1 MIYNASAQ
9 RMKREDERNQADGGA
24 QARQADIAFP
34 AQPLPAADKPA
45 QPAQTAAERSAAP
58 AGLFSPAPAEP
69 GNKQKKAASLIGDLS
84 HPDFMTP
91 IRETAGAAAGKKPA
105 AAYVGYD
112 FTKMLQEALDALGAD
127 LAVDGVFGPKTQA
140 AYDGFQRRQGGGE
153 ARGPGFPAPAERF
166 PLWRGGPVGGR
177 LEGADALPGSSG
189 GNGRPQTLPYNPNN
203 PAKPQQFPH
212 LPGAGGNA
220 PAHATVRLTDKQK
233 KAASLVYDL
242 SDPDFMNAIQK
253 SAGLDAKTAAKN
265 GGYSFTHMLQS
276 ELNTA
281 GYPFVTK
288 GPLKVDG
295 VFGPKTQAAYA
306 EFVKNAPRLLGEGG
320 AQATLSAART
330 PSADPTM
337 RVSPDTEIIPVEIP
351 EEPPISA
358 SPYEGYYWARPSKP
372 IGTYYWSEAPRL
384 KESDDPLVL
393 DGHSDA
399 FAILEYLITERHPFN
414 PKALRPLPAT
424 YYEHSAGKEMYD
436 KQGSIVFLSDTLNF
450 APEAIGTALAVAIA
464 IKTQQISATDIAT
477 LQGMV
482 QKLPGMEFVSQLN
495 TDTLQ
500 LISNIGI
507 GFLDGLSGPAL
518 QKVLQEPKK
527 YAELQAAFVNNSK
540 YRYLV
545 VDNSDSRDAFV
556 KEIIDEIEYLKK
568 NPIPK
573 YKNNKQNILYNAS
586 VIDQLY
592 EIVSLNTDFDNS
604 IKEMNQALNNLIE
617 AEETN

>member
-45 QPAQTAAERSAAP
+45 QPAQTAAESSAAP
-58 AGLFSPAPAEP
+58 AGLFSPAPAAP
-69 GNKQKKAASLIGDLS
+69 DNKQKKAASLIGDLS
-84 HPDFMTP
+84 HPDFMKP

-105 AAYVGYD
+105 TAYVGYD
-112 FTKMLQEALDALGAD
+112 FTKMLQ
-127 LAVDGVFGPKTQA
+127 
-140 AYDGFQRRQGGGE
+140 E

-177 LEGADALPGSSG
+177 LEGADALSGSSG

-203 PAKPQQFPH
+203 PAKPQQFLH

-306 EFVKNAPRLLGEGG
+306 EFVENAPRLLGEGG

-351 EEPPISA
+351 EEPVT
-358 SPYEGYYWARPSKP
+358 R
-372 IGTYYWSEAPRL
+372 
-384 KESDDPLVL
+384 
-393 DGHSDA
+393 
-399 FAILEYLITERHPFN
+399 F
-414 PKALRPLPAT
+414 LPA
-424 YYEHSAGKEMYD
+424 
-436 KQGSIVFLSDTLNF
+436 I
-450 APEAIGTALAVAIA
+450 
-464 IKTQQISATDIAT
+464 
-477 LQGMV
+477 
-482 QKLPGMEFVSQLN
+482 
-495 TDTLQ
+495 
-500 LISNIGI
+500 
-507 GFLDGLSGPAL
+507 GPAGP
-518 QKVLQEPKK
+518 QEESSDEATIAVRQD
-527 YAELQAAFVNNSK
+527 AE
-540 YRYLV
+540 
-545 VDNSDSRDAFV
+545 
-556 KEIIDEIEYLKK
+556 EIIDDIVSDLRNYVKDAPTFGQWSLRKYTALGALEKERRDLEQKFANDATWDMLKSLVGFAGSVAMMYFMGGSYVQNTDIMAAAGQAGIFIQHPEIAAAVINAAMDELAPSMEPNYDEKPNYANIASLSKDQKRYLCLAAQIEYLKASGYAYMVTGGDSSHQQTFIDDLRARINELKRRPIQKYRSPRK
-568 NPIPK
+568 NQRYNDALIDTL
-573 YKNNKQNILYNAS
+573 QRAIIMNIT
-586 VIDQLY
+586 Y
-592 EIVSLNTDFDNS
+592 EDDETLMNEHLKS
-604 IKEMNQALNNLIE
+604 I
-617 AEETN
+617 EEKFK

>member
-1 MIYNASAQ
+1 
-9 RMKREDERNQADGGA
+9 
-24 QARQADIAFP
+24 
-34 AQPLPAADKPA
+34 
-45 QPAQTAAERSAAP
+45 
-58 AGLFSPAPAEP
+58 
-69 GNKQKKAASLIGDLS
+69 
-84 HPDFMTP
+84 
-91 IRETAGAAAGKKPA
+91 
-105 AAYVGYD
+105 
-112 FTKMLQEALDALGAD
+112 
-127 LAVDGVFGPKTQA
+127 
-140 AYDGFQRRQGGGE
+140 
-153 ARGPGFPAPAERF
+153 
-166 PLWRGGPVGGR
+166 
-177 LEGADALPGSSG
+177 
-189 GNGRPQTLPYNPNN
+189 
-203 PAKPQQFPH
+203 
-212 LPGAGGNA
+212 
-220 PAHATVRLTDKQK
+220 
-233 KAASLVYDL
+233 
-242 SDPDFMNAIQK
+242 
-253 SAGLDAKTAAKN
+253 
-265 GGYSFTHMLQS
+265 
-276 ELNTA
+276 
-281 GYPFVTK
+281 
-288 GPLKVDG
+288 
-295 VFGPKTQAAYA
+295 
-306 EFVKNAPRLLGEGG
+306 
-320 AQATLSAART
+320 
-330 PSADPTM
+330 M